1 MREEEKDKQNRE
13 KGITAGGKRK
23 QQQSQ
28 VDVPGADQDPLQL
41 WGDAEKKG
49 LF

>member
-1 MREEEKDKQNRE
+1 MLEGEKDNQNRE

-23 QQQSQ
+23 QQQSK
-28 VDVPGADQDPLQL
+28 VDVPADQNPLQL
-41 WGDAEKKG
+41 CGNALKRC